1 MRRTFSERRS
11 FPVPMRWRHAG
22 SDLTRSK
29 HVDQRTD
36 RSFMRSEG
44 LPKSLLHAP
53 RLASLR
59 TRPSCRANVAPAIDA
74 GADIKDA
81 MRRTKA
87 RLSLSALS
95 FVPS

>member
-74 GADIKDA
+74 GAHIK
-81 MRRTKA
+81 
-87 RLSLSALS
+87 S
-95 FVPS
+95 P